1 MSKLTVYCDD
11 TLAWRQ
17 IEGDSPAVLA
27 KLPDNSVDA
36 IVTDPPYGISFGSQ
50 AWDSFGSD
58 SEAFQHWTRQWA
70 QQALRVLKP
79 GGHLVAFGAT
89 RTFHRLVAGIEEA
102 GLEIRDQLLW
112 LYGQGF
118 PKSRRLGDGKATTL
132 KPAYEPILL
141 ARKPLDGNTASNLA
155 RWGTGALN
163 IDATRT
169 GTARYWPANITLS
182 HSPDCPAAII
192 DGEPIGPSRLFYC
205 AKATRRERE
214 AGCEALPRRSVA
226 LYSGKRHSPRLVSN
240 LHPTVKPLA
249 LMRWLVR
256 LVTPPRGIVLDP
268 FAGSGTTGIAA
279 VLEDRMFLGIE
290 REGEYVDIA
299 CARFTHH
306 AREHKAG
313 QT

>member
-1 MSKLTVYCDD
+1 MSKITVYHDD
-11 TLAWRQ
+11 TSLWRQ
-17 IEGDSPAVLA
+17 IEGDSLAVLA
-27 KLPDNSVDA
+27 KLPNNSVDA
-36 IVTDPPYGISFGSQ
+36 IVTDPPYGISFGAQ

-58 SEAFQHWTRQWA
+58 SEAFQRWTREWA
-70 QQALRVLKP
+70 LQVGRVLKP

-89 RTFHRLVAGIEEA
+89 RTFHRLVAGIEDG

-118 PKSRRLGDGKATTL
+118 PKSRHLPQGQATTL

-141 ARKPLDGNTASNLA
+141 ARVPLDGNTASNLVK
-155 RWGTGALN
+155 WGTGALN
-163 IDATRT
+163 IDAART
-169 GTARYWPANITLS
+169 GEARYWPANVTLS

-192 DGEPIGPSRLFYC
+192 DAEPVGPSRLFYC

-226 LYSGKRHSPRLVSN
+226 LYSGKRHSPRLVGN

-256 LVTPPRGIVLDP
+256 LAAPSGGLVLDP
-268 FAGSGTTGIAA
+268 FSGSGSTGIAA
-279 VLEDRMFLGIE
+279 VLENRRFVGIE

-299 CARFTHH
+299 CARLAHH
-306 AREHKAG
+306 ARESQEGRA
-313 QT
+313 